1 MIGAAFFTMVPELY
15 RDLALYRI
23 GIGGLIMVLCMLFRP
38 QGLLGSRA
46 FAGDKGIADR
56 IKQLRILRK
65 NA

>member
-1 MIGAAFFTMVPELY
+1 
-15 RDLALYRI
+15 
-23 GIGGLIMVLCMLFRP
+23 MVLCMLFRP